1 MLLLRNADWRKY
13 LRIHPAAEL
22 FPLMKDM
29 DPAGF
34 RDLVE
39 DICAHGLAEPIV
51 GWASNEGVFVLDG
64 RNRLYALAQLGLLY
78 ETDDHHVGIKKWT
91 GSEWSDRLGARIDG
105 YDGAFRIIYEREGL
119 DPYELVIS
127 LNVHRRHLK
136 PEKKHELIAAV
147 LKAKPELSDRRIG
160 KMTDSDKN
168 TVATDRAIL
177 EGRGEIPHV
186 ETRTDTKGR
195 EQPAKKPKAT
205 GKDGKARAKV
215 IED

>member
-1 MLLLRNADWRKY
+1 
-13 LRIHPAAEL
+13 
-22 FPLMKDM
+22 MKDM

-64 RNRLYALAQLGLLY
+64 RNRLDALAQLGLLY